1 MPMGI
6 EERAVKNRRGSVRRN
21 LGGGRVDQIAM
32 RIERAQ
38 QSNLIG
44 PHIGLNSFQGFFI
57 HEK

>member
-1 MPMGI
+1 MGI
-6 EERAVKNRRGSVRRN
+6 EERAVKNRRGLVRRN

-38 QSNLIG
+38 QCNLIG

-57 HEK
+57 HER